1 MFPPSSIWPPTA
13 NREVTA
19 DMCKRGRTLWGAVL
33 ALLVLG
39 SGAGAQSL
47 PKGQAVAVVIAETA
61 GILSNAAVGTAETLV
76 KQTLMENGYPV
87 VNEAQL
93 AKIRRSKAAA
103 LALDGNVDAILSLG
117 KKYGVKLFV
126 SGKATMHES
135 RKNEFGL
142 FTGTAAIAVQA
153 YSATN
158 GKYLFADTVMG
169 KDLGYT
175 PEEAGQKALMA
186 AARVM
191 AENLVRGEGAA
202 GNGVSGGAPATAAPQ
217 AMTVVVTGVAGFH
230 VANQILDACTHLP
243 RTRSARITAFSGGTV
258 TLEVL
263 YQSTPQDLADSLS
276 RRGLPITITGVRGQV
291 VEGRG
296 Y

>member
-1 MFPPSSIWPPTA
+1 MW
-13 NREVTA
+13 
-19 DMCKRGRTLWGAVL
+19 KRAGGLLGAIL

-39 SGAGAQSL
+39 GGAGAESI
-47 PKGQAVAVVIAETA
+47 PKGKAVAVVISETA
-61 GILSNAAVGTAETLV
+61 GILSQAAVGTAETLV
-76 KQTLMENGYPV
+76 KRTLMENGYPV

-117 KKYGVKLFV
+117 KKYGVKVFI
-126 SGKATMHES
+126 SGKASMHEA
-135 RKNEFGL
+135 RQNEFGL
-142 FTGTAAIAVQA
+142 YTGTAAIAVQA

-175 PEEAGQKALMA
+175 PEEASQKALMA

-202 GNGVSGGAPATAAPQ
+202 GNGVTGGDPATSAAQ
-217 AMTVVVTGVAGFH
+217 TFMVVVTRVTGFH
-230 VANQILDACTHLP
+230 VANQILDACAHLP
-243 RTRSARITAFSGGTV
+243 RTRSARITAFNGGTV

-263 YQSTPQDLADSLS
+263 YQSTARDLADALS
-276 RRGLPITITGVRGQV
+276 RRGLPMTITGVRGNT
-291 VEGRG
+291 VEGQG

>member
-1 MFPPSSIWPPTA
+1 MW
-13 NREVTA
+13 
-19 DMCKRGRTLWGAVL
+19 KRAGGLLGAIL

-39 SGAGAQSL
+39 GGAGAESI
-47 PKGQAVAVVIAETA
+47 PKGKAVAVVISETA
-61 GILSNAAVGTAETLV
+61 GILSQAAVGTAETLV
-76 KQTLMENGYPV
+76 KRTLMENGYPV

-117 KKYGVKLFV
+117 KKYGVKVFI
-126 SGKATMHES
+126 SGKASMHEA
-135 RKNEFGL
+135 RQNEFGL
-142 FTGTAAIAVQA
+142 YTGTAAIAVQA

-175 PEEAGQKALMA
+175 PEEASQKALMA

-202 GNGVSGGAPATAAPQ
+202 GNGVTGGDPATSASQ
-217 AMTVVVTGVAGFH
+217 TFMVVVTRVAGFH
-230 VANQILDACTHLP
+230 VANQILDACAHLP
-243 RTRSARITAFSGGTV
+243 RTRSARITAFNGGTV

-263 YQSTPQDLADSLS
+263 YQSTARDLADALS
-276 RRGLPITITGVRGQV
+276 RRGLPMTITGVRGNT
-291 VEGRG
+291 VEGQG